1 MGEKTNLIKMLPVN
15 VKRDPESVMIK
26 VYENTW
32 QVYAKACDLKLVPI
46 NSIIERIPMEN
57 AKGIGEGEE
66 GRKKRYW
73 QILSNAQK
81 FLGKIESGSE
91 QVIPL
96 PPWNDEFWEGLPV
109 FTYTKDGV
117 SPRYSI
123 APSDLLI
130 DEDQI
135 EPAVMLSEGIVHKIQ
150 TNLPIENLKQAFAEM
165 VRQGWL
171 DEGAENL
178 VERRFT
184 GSLIREPVEIGV
196 EPFSWL
202 ETQPLLREVVRVL
215 GLEKAS
221 IPPHFMHRGKSLRKD
236 ALRSGPKQSERDLPK
251 KALALLK
258 PFLP

>member
-15 VKRDPESVMIK
+15 VKRDSKSVMTK

-32 QVYAKACDLKLVPI
+32 QVYAKACDLKPVPI
-46 NSIIERIPMEN
+46 NSKIERILKQPG
-57 AKGIGEGEE
+57 KGIGLDEGE
-66 GRKKRYW
+66 RKKHYW

-96 PPWNDEFWEGLPV
+96 PHWNDEFWEGLPV
-109 FTYTKDGV
+109 FTYKKDG
-117 SPRYSI
+117 SNPRFTI

-135 EPAVMLSEGIVHKIQ
+135 EPAVPLSAGAVHKIQ

-171 DEGAENL
+171 DEGVENL
-178 VERRFT
+178 VEYRFT
-184 GSLIREPVEIGV
+184 NSLIREPVEVGV
-196 EPFSWL
+196 ESFSWL
-202 ETQPLLREVVRVL
+202 NTQALLREVVGVL
-215 GLEKAS
+215 KLEKAS
-221 IPPHFMHRGKSLRKD
+221 IPPHFMHRGKPLRKD
-236 ALRSGPKQSERDLPK
+236 ALRSGPKQTERNLRS
-251 KALALLK
+251 KAIDLLK